1 MSPLRSIVLAAL
13 ATLAFSAAPASAQ
26 SRLTIVVPFAPGGG
40 IDIFARLMGEEI
52 GKSGQSVL
60 IENRPGASSMIGSA
74 YVARAAPDGAT
85 VLLTSNSTLIAPTLR
100 ASDFDPQRDLVP
112 VCNLAESAQ
121 VIVVG
126 ANAPYKTLAD
136 LVAAAKAR
144 PGALTIGSNGPAST
158 QQFGAEMF
166 KSAAGID
173 MIYVPYNG
181 GAPAVTALVGGQIEA
196 IVANVTEVHS
206 QIEAGQLRALAT
218 SSTKR
223 VASLPDVPTTRE
235 SGLDFD
241 VASWHGV
248 ALPAKAP
255 PDVVARVEKLFMTA
269 LAAPVLRDKLAGA
282 RYTPTGLC
290 GAPVAEFMAAQ
301 VKSIGEI
308 AARAGIKLE

>member
-1 MSPLRSIVLAAL
+1 MRRIGFFAAL
-13 ATLAFSAAPASAQ
+13 AAALLAAPALAQ

-52 GKSGQSVL
+52 GKAGQNTL
-60 IENRPGASSMIGSA
+60 IENRPGASSMIGSV
-74 YVARAAPDGAT
+74 YVARAAPDGGT

-100 ASDFDPQRDLVP
+100 PSDFDPRRDLTP

-126 ANAPYKTLAD
+126 ANAPHKTLAD

-158 QQFGAEMF
+158 QHFGAEMF
-166 KSAAGID
+166 KHAAGVD
-173 MIYVPYNG
+173 MVYVPYNG
-181 GAPAVTALVGGQIEA
+181 GAPAVTALVGGQIDA

-206 QIEAGQLRALAT
+206 QIAAGQLRALAT
-218 SSTKR
+218 SSSKR
-223 VASLPDVPTTRE
+223 IATYPDLPTTRE

-255 PDVVARVEKLFMTA
+255 ADVVARVENIFMSA
-269 LAAPVLRDKLAGA
+269 LAAPALRDKLANA
-282 RYTPTGLC
+282 KYAPTGVC
-290 GAPVAEFMAAQ
+290 GAPVREFMDSQ
-301 VKSIGEI
+301 VESIARI
-308 AARAGIKLE
+308 AKESGIRMD